1 MTEPLLCLPSA
12 LKTSFNESAWSNPY
26 CARFN
31 CYAYALNIPK
41 AGRAHPGRLLS
52 EISAGFPT
60 TRFSMIR
67 RLREDG
73 LHEISEK
80 EALGG
85 SFHAIAA
92 HINNDDFHFF
102 RRDSNGLWSEK
113 MGEKYPVQTAGY
125 GRQAI
130 TNPRLAENPVYDIFC
145 GYFAIPDEGILYLP
159 RFEIP
164 SPYHETMT
172 TAFPK

>member
-1 MTEPLLCLPSA
+1 MAAPLLCLPSA
-12 LKTSFNESAWSNPY
+12 LKTSFNESAWSNQY

-41 AGRAHPGRLLS
+41 AGRAHPGTLLS
-52 EISAGFPT
+52 ETACGFPT

-80 EALGG
+80 EALEGY
-85 SFHAIAA
+85 FHAIAA
-92 HINNDDFHFF
+92 RINNDDFHFF

-113 MGEKYPVQTAGY
+113 MSGEYPAQTADY

-130 TNPRLAENPVYDIFC
+130 VNPRLAESRYDIFC

-172 TAFPK
+172 AAFPK